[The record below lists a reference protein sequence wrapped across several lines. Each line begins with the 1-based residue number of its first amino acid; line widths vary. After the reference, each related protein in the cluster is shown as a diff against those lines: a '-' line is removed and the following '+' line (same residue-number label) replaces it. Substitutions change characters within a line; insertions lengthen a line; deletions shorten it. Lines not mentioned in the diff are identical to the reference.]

1 MHPVRTALDLLAHYA
16 ASHRDQRNITT
27 HFVSVPLIVLG
38 VGILL
43 ARARF
48 DLGGREFS
56 AAWLAFLPCALWYLS
71 RRGAF
76 TLNLAV
82 TAAMAVLAAM
92 AHTMAEGSLGNWLA
106 WGVGSFVFGWMVQFL
121 GHYYEGKAPIVV
133 EGLTALLVGPM
144 FVTAEALFALG
155 WNKPLLAEIERRA
168 GPTYLRDLAH
178 PA

>member
-1 MHPVRTALDLLAHYA
+1 MRHSSTAPDLLAQYA
-16 ASHRDQRNITT
+16 ESHRDQRNIST

-56 AAWLAFLPCALWYLS
+56 AAWLAYGACALWYLS

-76 TLNLAV
+76 SLNLAV
-82 TAAMAVLAAM
+82 TAALGLLTAV
-92 AHTMAEGSLGNWLA
+92 AHPISQGSVPGWLA
-106 WGVGSFVFGWMVQFL
+106 CGVGSFLVGWAVQFL
-121 GHYYEGKAPIVV
+121 GHYYEGKAPSCA
-133 EGLTALLVGPM
+133 EDGTALLVGPM

-155 WNKPLLAEIERRA
+155 WNKPLMAEIERRA